1 LSEKILID
9 QVSLSRLAGLDE
21 ALQRWLI
28 ELSTMYGRD
37 AKLGSARVRDEL
49 ILKFENGVV
58 SERTRVIEPAISVIE
73 SAFADFV

>member
-21 ALQRWLI
+21 ALQRCLI

-37 AKLGSARVRDEL
+37 AKTRLRAIRDEV

-58 SERTRVIEPAISVIE
+58 PERTRVIEPAISVIE